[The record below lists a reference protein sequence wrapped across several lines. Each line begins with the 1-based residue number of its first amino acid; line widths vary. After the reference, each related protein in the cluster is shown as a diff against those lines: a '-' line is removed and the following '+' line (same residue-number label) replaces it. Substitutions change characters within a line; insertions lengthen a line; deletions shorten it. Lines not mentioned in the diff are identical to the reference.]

1 MFYVKSYKQKRDKVM
16 KKNIAILLLVSII
29 SSNVKSNISNI
40 NNTKSNISNTE
51 KTEKFFFSQKQ
62 KKKSW
67 NFMVYITS
75 NNNLFPFS
83 ELNIEQMM
91 KVGSNKN
98 INIIVQQDVYGKAES
113 KRIYIEKNQQKM
125 IERVTRPPESI
136 SGTPES
142 LYSFARWAINKYP
155 AKHQALILWDHG
167 SGIIDPNIWRETLKL
182 NPSALY
188 KINTETGFFEL
199 NRKLI
204 NKRGICF
211 NEIFEVYLTN
221 QTLKET
227 LRKISTNLLNNKKID
242 IVGADACNMAMLEV
256 GSQIKDYVKYM
267 VGSEETEPGTGWNY
281 NKVLTPFKTKALT
294 PKEFSIN
301 IVDAYQKHYQYTHQ
315 DFTQSAINLKKLSR
329 LEENISETSRKLIEL
344 LNGEKKATIISK
356 LKSLRRNR
364 TKTTKFANP
373 SYIDMHH
380 FYISISNLTKKM
392 AQEQSNISIK
402 EKLEEIKI
410 LANEGSNIINEI
422 VLKKTFCASLPF
434 AQGISFYFPTTKI
447 HASYKETDFAINN
460 NWHQF
465 LKKYLTS

>member
-1 MFYVKSYKQKRDKVM
+1 M
-16 KKNIAILLLVSII
+16 KKNIAILLLVSVI
-29 SSNVKSNISNI
+29 SLNIKSNISNI
-40 NNTKSNISNTE
+40 DKKKSE
-51 KTEKFFFSQKQ
+51 KYLFNQKQ

-91 KVGSNKN
+91 QVGSNKN
-98 INIIVQQDVYGKAES
+98 INIIVQQDIYGEAES
-113 KRIYIEKNQQKM
+113 KRIYIEKNKQKM

-142 LYSFARWAINKYP
+142 LYSFAKWAIEKYP

-167 SGIIDPNIWRETLKL
+167 SGIIDPNIWREIFKL

-199 NRKLI
+199 NRELI

-221 QTLKET
+221 QSLKEV
-227 LRKISTNLLNNKKID
+227 LRKISTNLLEGKKLD
-242 IVGADACNMAMLEV
+242 IVGMDACNMAMLEV

-281 NKVLTPFKTKALT
+281 NKVLTPFKTKTLT

-301 IVDAYQKHYQYTHQ
+301 IVNAYQKHYERTHQ
-315 DFTQSAINLKKLSR
+315 DFTQSAINLKMLTR
-329 LEENISETSRKLIEL
+329 LEENISEIARKLIEL
-344 LNGEKKATIISK
+344 LNGEKSEETFNVKEIIISK

-392 AQEQSNISIK
+392 AQELSNISIK
-402 EKLEEIKI
+402 EKSEETFNVLEEIKI
-410 LANEGSNIINEI
+410 LANEGSDIINEI
-422 VLKKTFCASLPF
+422 VLKKTFCSSLPF

-460 NWHQF
+460 NWHKF
-465 LKKYLTS
+465 LKKYLAS